1 MTDKKQTVFFEHIL
15 GIFMVFGVR
24 ELAGALARA
33 VWALFFQKTGN
44 EEAAGLCITGITAL
58 FMLFALWP
66 LYCIRIGREKEYN
79 LLNRRTADWILLI
92 PFGICAA
99 LGLNQ
104 FMNLLHLT
112 EIKGSY
118 EATRQVLFSGTRV
131 ISLLILG
138 FAVPIAEELMFRGLI
153 FRHLKSF
160 MGRKTAVIL
169 SALLFGVYHGN
180 MVQGIY
186 AFLMGLLLVWV
197 YERFGSIFAPVLFHC
212 AANSFVYLAADVEA
226 LGQNDGIIASCVLGM
241 AGAVF
246 IFMHFYQKNNN
257 I

>member
-1 MTDKKQTVFFEHIL
+1 MTDKKQTAFFEHIL

-66 LYCIRIGREKEYN
+66 L
-79 LLNRRTADWILLI
+79 
-92 PFGICAA
+92 
-99 LGLNQ
+99 
-104 FMNLLHLT
+104 
-112 EIKGSY
+112 
-118 EATRQVLFSGTRV
+118 VLFSGTRV

-160 MGRKTAVIL
+160 MGRKTAIVL
-169 SALLFGVYHGN
+169 SALLFGMYHGN

-186 AFLMGLLLVWV
+186 AFLMGFLLVWV

-212 AANSFVYLAADVEA
+212 AANSFVYLAADVEV
-226 LGQNDGIIASCVLGM
+226 LGQSGGIVVSCALGM

-246 IFMHFYQKNNN
+246 IFMHYYQKNNN